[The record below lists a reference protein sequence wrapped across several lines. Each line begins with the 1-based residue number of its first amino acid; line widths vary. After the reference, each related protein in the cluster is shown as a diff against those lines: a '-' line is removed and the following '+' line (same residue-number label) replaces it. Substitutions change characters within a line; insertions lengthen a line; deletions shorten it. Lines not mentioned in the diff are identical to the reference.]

1 MDNVSKINNA
11 MQNLT
16 TQIAKKTQLNVAFK
30 EQVGSKISAIN
41 TLIADIKDKM
51 SNFSKT
57 QDEVN
62 RLSTQIQNL
71 NNDNT
76 KLQEEIAR
84 LEQLSKEHGVTQ
96 AQLEEAIKDKKKLE
110 NQLQENNATLATTQ
124 NQRQDLQQSLESI
137 FEQLDANIG
146 KLEDL
151 TPDTTIINQLEQIRG
166 DLATLSGT
174 PPPTD
179 DIPPPSTSTSTPPAG
194 PSAAGDDTS
203 SLSKSQLSSN
213 AKEFTP
219 ATKSTP
225 KFGIEGN
232 MSNYSEGI
240 PSQTQRIARLKQQE
254 QERKQMQNRPPTGG
268 KTRRHR
274 KRRVSKRKTL
284 KRKKLKGGYTADFE
298 KKNKELRDKMRKRSK
313 RHHSLRRPSS
323 STRKLSTSSKSS
335 RRYKRSH

>member
-96 AQLEEAIKDKKKLE
+96 VQLEEAIEDKKKLE

-151 TPDTTIINQLEQIRG
+151 TPDTTIIDQLEKIRG
-166 DLATLSGT
+166 ELATLSGT

-179 DIPPPSTSTSTPPAG
+179 DIRP
-194 PSAAGDDTS
+194 AAGDDTS
-203 SLSKSQLSSN
+203 SVRKGDRVDRVVPGELQGPNIGFASIGNVTNPPHVGSQS
-213 AKEFTP
+213 TP
-219 ATKSTP
+219 ATPT
-225 KFGIEGN
+225 
-232 MSNYSEGI
+232 
-240 PSQTQRIARLKQQE
+240 QT
-254 QERKQMQNRPPTGG
+254 TGG

-274 KRRVSKRKTL
+274 KRRVSKRKTLKRKTL